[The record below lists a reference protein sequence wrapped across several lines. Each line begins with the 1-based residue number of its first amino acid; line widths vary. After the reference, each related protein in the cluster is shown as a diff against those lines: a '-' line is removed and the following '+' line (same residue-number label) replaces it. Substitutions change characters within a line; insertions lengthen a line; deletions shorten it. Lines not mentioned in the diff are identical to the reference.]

1 MDSTKYV
8 KKSLSTT
15 IYKKSYMLY
24 AVLDELKYITDLI
37 KLHVV
42 FYLRIE
48 GISCQLEQ
56 KDRKKLLAIH

>member
-1 MDSTKYV
+1 
-8 KKSLSTT
+8 
-15 IYKKSYMLY
+15 MLY

-56 KDRKKLLAIH
+56 KDQKKLLAIHY